1 MTIID
6 TSGWL
11 EYFTGGPNSDFFSTA
26 IKKDANIIIRYIEK
40 KNSSKSKEST

>member
-26 IKKDANIIIRYIEK
+26 IKKNANIIIKYIEK
-40 KNSSKSKEST
+40 KDNSKSKEST